1 MNNLETLFKK
11 LEQLVAWNDYYHQQ
25 HNPIEANKVQKEIEQ
40 LKKTITEIKNGQT
53 KSVSQKGQHN

>member
-1 MNNLETLFKK
+1 MNNLESLFKK

-40 LKKTITEIKNGQT
+40 LKKTITEIKNGQ
-53 KSVSQKGQHN
+53 VKGV